1 VANCQIPVRYL
12 EALGG
17 VVKHAAEAQVPDSC
31 SVTRVESA
39 RSNETG
45 LELAVALILR
55 LAGAGGSE
63 AEACVPIMRLAAS
76 LFSLLIESYC

>member
-1 VANCQIPVRYL
+1 MSVRYL
-12 EALGG
+12 EALGV
-17 VVKHAAEAQVPDSC
+17 VVKHVVEAQVPDSC

-55 LAGAGGSE
+55 LAGVGRSE
-63 AEACVPIMRLAAS
+63 ALCEWPFLRCLPGERKPAS
-76 LFSLLIESYC
+76 PS

>member
-1 VANCQIPVRYL
+1 VRYL

-55 LAGAGGSE
+55 LAGAGGSGSGSLRPHHE
-63 AEACVPIMRLAAS
+63 TGRLT
-76 LFSLLIESYC
+76 LLTSY